1 MNKKKNWGR
10 AELKKEKNGEKEK
23 EGVGG
28 LHSLIL
34 G

>member
-1 MNKKKNWGR
+1 MNKKNWGQ
-10 AELKKEKNGEKEK
+10 AELKKEKNGEEEK
-23 EGVGG
+23 VGVGG